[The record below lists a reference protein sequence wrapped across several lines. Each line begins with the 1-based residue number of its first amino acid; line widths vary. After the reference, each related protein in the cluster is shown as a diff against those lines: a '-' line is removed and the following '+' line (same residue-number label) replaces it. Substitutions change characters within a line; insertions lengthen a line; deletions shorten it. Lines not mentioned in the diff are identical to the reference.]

1 MTADILDISII
12 VLILLSTI
20 VGLVTGF
27 IKESLTLA
35 TLITATAVAALNAKA
50 LAADLPLAIDSQV
63 GKLAIAFGAIFL
75 VILIVGLVVSY
86 LLSSGIRAIGL
97 GGFDHF
103 LGAVFGFSLGALLVT
118 LAVMVLMSGKIA
130 KNDWW
135 VESRLIPYFEQ
146 SAVWVNANIP
156 ESLSQYIDQ
165 YIQKSSSD
173 TRLEN
178 NSNNPTPI
186 ELIKH
191 NNSSSSDSVDT
202 NTTETLPINQAP
214 NAPQTP

>member
-12 VLILLSTI
+12 VLIVLSTI

-27 IKESLTLA
+27 IKESLTLV
-35 TLITATAVAALNAKA
+35 TLITATAVAALNAKP

-86 LLSSGIRAIGL
+86 LLSSGIHAIGL

-165 YIQKSSSD
+165 YVQKSSSE
-173 TRLEN
+173 TSLEN
-178 NSNNPTPI
+178 HSNTPTPI

-191 NNSSSSDSVDT
+191 TDNSSSDPADT
-202 NTTETLPINQAP
+202 STTETSPVNQAP
-214 NAPQTP
+214 DAPQTP

>member
-35 TLITATAVAALNAKA
+35 TLITATAVAALNAKP
-50 LAADLPLAIDSQV
+50 LAADLPIAIDSQV
-63 GKLAIAFGAIFL
+63 GKLAIAFGVIFL

-97 GGFDHF
+97 GGFDHA
-103 LGAVFGFSLGALLVT
+103 LGAVFGFFLGAMLVT

-130 KNDWW
+130 KNNWW

-156 ESLSQYIDQ
+156 PSLSQYIDQ
-165 YIQKSSSD
+165 YVQKSSSD
-173 TRLEN
+173 
-178 NSNNPTPI
+178 SN
-186 ELIKH
+186 L
-191 NNSSSSDSVDT
+191 NNSSTQTPVELINHENTTNEDSDT
-202 NTTETLPINQAP
+202 NGNSTNPAP
-214 NAPQTP
+214 NAPQNQ